1 MSSVKP
7 VLRIF
12 DVAKAC
18 EFYMEWLGFR
28 ADWEHRFGD
37 NFPLY
42 MQVSMDD
49 IVFHLS
55 EHHGDACPGAKIFIE
70 YTGDLD
76 AYCSLLRRKDYRYYK
91 PSVEE
96 APWGGRCMEVI
107 DPFGN
112 KLLFAA
118 PLPETT

>member
-12 DVAKAC
+12 DTAKAH
-18 EFYMEWLGFR
+18 EFYIDWLGFR
-28 ADWEHRFGD
+28 LDWEHRFGD

-49 IVFHLS
+49 IVFHLT
-55 EHHGDACPGAKIFIE
+55 EHYGDACPGAKVLIE
-70 YTGDLD
+70 FSGDLT
-76 AYCSLLRRKDYRYYK
+76 AYQQLLLHKDYRYYK
-91 PSVEE
+91 PGLED
-96 APWGGRCMEVI
+96 APWGGKCMELI

-112 KLLFAA
+112 KLLFTV
-118 PLPETT
+118 PEEKS

>member
-12 DVAKAC
+12 DIAKAQ
-18 EFYMEWLGFR
+18 EFYIDWLGFR
-28 ADWEHRFGD
+28 QDWEHRYGD

-49 IVFHLS
+49 IVFHLT
-55 EHHGDACPGAKIFIE
+55 EHYGDASPGAKVYIE
-70 YTGDLD
+70 FSGDLE
-76 AYCSLLRRKDYRYYK
+76 AYHRQLQQKDYRYYK
-91 PSVEE
+91 PGLED
-96 APWGGRCMEVI
+96 APWGGKCMELP

-112 KLLFAA
+112 KLLF
-118 PLPETT
+118 TTVAEQKS